1 LRSVGGMKFCD
12 SHPFCERMEPRFR
25 AWFEDETKPQGL
37 KPLLLF
43 GATARLMP
51 CPFKTAICE
60 ALW

>member
-1 LRSVGGMKFCD
+1 
-12 SHPFCERMEPRFR
+12 MEPRFR